1 MTDTNSANAIADRNK
16 ISSIE
21 PRVSVEPRIGRCF
34 CLAGAPSAT
43 IGMAE
48 LDVAANALDDLS
60 YLPRARCGWGAPRAG
75 PLSLSLVPPPLAD
88 RAKFACHS
96 VDFCGV
102 RSAIMVRPVA
112 LMKAPARLSKVETF
126 GGSVQRRQSS
136 TRLNVDLGIQ
146 SELVVLFDHHS
157 KIWKEKYQI
166 ERNKQYN
173 ETQCDD
179 CE

>member
-1 MTDTNSANAIADRNK
+1 
-16 ISSIE
+16 
-21 PRVSVEPRIGRCF
+21 
-34 CLAGAPSAT
+34 
-43 IGMAE
+43 
-48 LDVAANALDDLS
+48 
-60 YLPRARCGWGAPRAG
+60 
-75 PLSLSLVPPPLAD
+75 
-88 RAKFACHS
+88 
-96 VDFCGV
+96 
-102 RSAIMVRPVA
+102 MVRPAA

-157 KIWKEKYQI
+157 NIWKEKYQI
-166 ERNKQYN
+166 ERNKQYD